1 MSWFIKKK
9 DKIIDLSK
17 PLNERKREEENPSI
31 EVNFPAEVQEDKV
44 IDLTEVEEKKKNL
57 AKRISDMIEKMDGL
71 STKIYHLEQRIEVL
85 EKRTR
90 VNNFDADG
98 RGDDRE

>member
-1 MSWFIKKK
+1 M
-9 DKIIDLSK
+9 SK